1 MTVTIPGENTVK
13 DNNWKMIMDVL
24 DIQPKD
30 EVEKLEWL
38 TDAAAFRKSPEEF
51 IKRAN
56 QWRSYTGKEKSQY
69 NISPSSGTEQD
80 FVGPM
85 AYSGVRSPF
94 AVGIKIP
101 NLKNDAEIA
110 AFCKYTRL
118 IHEYKSAVKIDEGLY
133 TNDEAEKL
141 ATINAALAA
150 AALDRKLASKGID
163 SQGGLSYSIDN
174 DTDMGQVCGLIGKTP
189 NGETMTDAQ
198 HAKYLSDVVSRFMSV
213 LVEGKK
219 INPPFQTYGEY
230 KKEKKEERSRELD
243 RQIDQLTPEEKDA
256 MLKRFLSGGRN

>member
-56 QWRSYTGKEKSQY
+56 QWRSYTGKETSQY
-69 NISPSSGTEQD
+69 NISPNSGSQQD
-80 FVGPM
+80 FVGPI
-85 AYSGVRSPF
+85 AYSGIRSPF

-101 NLKNDAEIA
+101 DLENDAEIA

-118 IHEYKSAVKIDEGLY
+118 IHEYKSAVTIDEGLY
-133 TNDEAEKL
+133 TNDEAKKL
-141 ATINAALAA
+141 ATINAALAL
-150 AALDRKLASKGID
+150 AALDRKLAARGIN
-163 SQGGLSYSIDN
+163 SQGVLSYSIDN
-174 DTDMGQVCGLIGKTP
+174 DTDMGQVCGLIGKNP
-189 NGETMTDAQ
+189 NGETMSDEE
-198 HAKYLSDVVSRFMSV
+198 HANYLSGLVSRFIPV
-213 LVEGKK
+213 LLEGEKVK
-219 INPPFQTYGEY
+219 PPFPTYGEY
-230 KKEKKEERSRELD
+230 KKEKQEEQSSELD
-243 RQIDQLTPEEKDA
+243 KQINQLTPEEKDA
-256 MLKRFLSGGRN
+256 MLKRFLSSGRN